1 MALNDF
7 RAVCL
12 PYCLKKQEDGT
23 YLVLNRDYKPL
34 SFKTQYNDFL
44 KQDLPIYLKLKGLTP
59 KKIEK
64 IISIGEGSCVQNDGK
79 DLFLYNDKTNPLYK
93 EGRSDY
99 FKRLELLMELKID

>member
-23 YLVLNRDYKPL
+23 YLVLNREYKPL
-34 SFKTQYNDFL
+34 SFKTWDNDFL
-44 KQDLPIYLKLKGLTP
+44 KQDLPIYLKLKGLAE

-64 IISIGEGSCVQNDGK
+64 IVSIGEGASVQNDGK
-79 DLFLYNDKTNPLYK
+79 DIFLYNDKTNPLYK
-93 EGRSDY
+93 EGRADY
-99 FKRLELLMELKID
+99 FRRLELLMELKID